1 MTEIDF
7 TGFLLAH
14 KCMRREYSRLAEAAR
29 HPRGVR
35 HQALIEEHIAV
46 TLSVLHHHHAEEDN
60 WLWPT
65 LRERAPAARPSLDR
79 LEAQHTQLDS
89 LPMRAPVFAE
99 LHEAINAHFD
109 EEEQLILPLGTAH
122 VSAEN
127 GRLSVS
133 GHSRRS
139 SAGTCRSCW
148 AGCLAKRR
156 PRADAGAANAA
167 VADAYPGS
175 GVVGSGLRQAPSS
188 PLPRARQ
195 HCRGGAGIRAA
206 SNATLLDLAS
216 DIEVDVVMGHLP
228 ITSERRVHQRPDLPP
243 GHLRRVRSAVGVSTG
258 AATTTR
264 CRPPAA
270 GAPRGDSSDTG
281 APAES

>member
-109 EEEQLILPLGTAH
+109 EGEQLILPLGTAH
-122 VSAEN
+122 VSAEEWEAF
-127 GRLSVS
+127 GQRALASIPRRYMPVVLGWVS
-133 GHSRRS
+133 SEATPPERTLVRQMLPWPMRIL
-139 SAGTCRSCW
+139 AQALW
-148 AGCLAKRR
+148 VPAYAKRR
-156 PRADAGAANAA
+156 RRLYPQPVNTAGAALE
-167 VADAYPGS
+167 S
-175 GVVGSGLRQAPSS
+175 GQPPTPRCSTS
-188 PLPRARQ
+188 PP
-195 HCRGGAGIRAA
+195 
-206 SNATLLDLAS
+206 
-216 DIEVDVVMGHLP
+216 
-228 ITSERRVHQRPDLPP
+228 TS
-243 GHLRRVRSAVGVSTG
+243 RST
-258 AATTTR
+258 
-264 CRPPAA
+264 
-270 GAPRGDSSDTG
+270 
-281 APAES
+281 

>member
-156 PRADAGAANAA
+156 PQSGRWCGKCCRGRCVSWLRRCGFRPTPSA
-167 VADAYPGS
+167 VVASTPSPSTLPGRRWNPGS
-175 GVVGSGLRQAPSS
+175 LQRHAARPRLR
-188 PLPRARQ
+188 
-195 HCRGGAGIRAA
+195 HRGRR
-206 SNATLLDLAS
+206 S
-216 DIEVDVVMGHLP
+216 DG
-228 ITSERRVHQRPDLPP
+228 
-243 GHLRRVRSAVGVSTG
+243 
-258 AATTTR
+258 
-264 CRPPAA
+264 PPAHH
-270 GAPRGDSSDTG
+270 
-281 APAES
+281 